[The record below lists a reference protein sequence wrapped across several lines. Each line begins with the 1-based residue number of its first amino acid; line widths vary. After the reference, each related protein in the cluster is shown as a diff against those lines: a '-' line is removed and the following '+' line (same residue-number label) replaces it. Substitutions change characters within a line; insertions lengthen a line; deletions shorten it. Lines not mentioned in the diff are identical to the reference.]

1 MESFMQVFNL
11 VKETCHESISDVAF
25 NLWIA
30 PLEPVKFENGTAYL
44 YIKSEFQKNIITDK
58 YIKLLSN
65 GFNQVLGFDVQI
77 EILTEESEEVKEKAV
92 PVELDENTQ
101 TDGTMPN
108 GDHEY
113 TFDTFIVGASNNFA
127 VAACKAVASRQS
139 GTYNP
144 LFIYGPSGLGKTHL
158 LMAIRHEIQ
167 KNTPDTNI
175 LYVNGETFTNEF
187 ITAIENETTNQFHTK
202 YRNADIL
209 LVDDIQFV
217 AGKERTQEEFFHTF
231 NELHRNGRQ
240 IVLASDRPPKDIKT
254 LEERLRTRF
263 ESGLIT
269 DITTPDFETRIAII
283 RRKAELLDIE
293 IPDEVAEFIAN
304 RLKNNIRQLEGAVK
318 KIKAYKLL
326 AGSNPS
332 ITVAQHVIKDILT
345 DTQPVP
351 VTIKRIISEVGR
363 TYGIDPDDIE
373 GPIRSNPVSN
383 ARKVAIYVVREI
395 TQLPL
400 QEIGAKFNNRDHST
414 IVYAIKDVEK
424 NMKKDSH
431 YKGIVE
437 DIIKNIRDN

>member
-11 VKETCHESISDVAF
+11 VKATCQESISDVAF

-30 PLEPVKFENGTAYL
+30 PLEPVKLENDTAYL
-44 YIKSEFQKNIITDK
+44 FIKSEFQKNIIIDK
-58 YIKLLSN
+58 YLLLLTTA
-65 GFNQVLGFDVQI
+65 FNQVLGFDVNI
-77 EILTEESEEVKEKAV
+77 EILTEDSENQKEIRL
-92 PVELDENTQ
+92 PLELDDKTI
-101 TDGTMPN
+101 TDGTMLN
-108 GDHEY
+108 GEYEY
-113 TFDTFIVGASNNFA
+113 TFDTFIVGSSNNFA
-127 VAACKAVASRQS
+127 VAACKAVASKQS

-158 LMAIRHEIQ
+158 LMAIRHEIH
-167 KNTPDTNI
+167 KKTPDTNI
-175 LYVNGETFTNEF
+175 IYVNGETFTNEF
-187 ITAIENETTNQFHTK
+187 ITSIENETTNQFHNK
-202 YRNADIL
+202 YRSADIL

-231 NELHRNGRQ
+231 NELHRTGRQ

-293 IPDEVAEFIAN
+293 IPEEVAEFIAT

-345 DTQPVP
+345 DSQPVP
-351 VTIKRIISEVGR
+351 LTINRIIEEVAR
-363 TYGIDPDDIE
+363 TYGVSAEDIE
-373 GPIRSNPVSN
+373 GSTRTSPISN

-395 TQLPL
+395 TRLPL
-400 QEIGAKFNNRDHST
+400 QEIGTKFNNRDHST
-414 IVYAIKDVEK
+414 IVYALKDVEK
-424 NMKKDSH
+424 SMKRDPH
-431 YKGIVE
+431 YKGVIE
-437 DIIKNIRDN
+437 DIIKNIRDH

>member
-11 VKETCHESISDVAF
+11 VKDACHENISDVAF

-30 PLEPVKFENGTAYL
+30 PLEPVKLENDTATL
-44 YIKSEFQKNIITDK
+44 YIKSEFQKNIIIDK
-58 YIKLLSN
+58 YMALLSRS
-65 GFNQVLGFDVQI
+65 FNQVLGFDVQI
-77 EILTEESEEVKEKAV
+77 NIVTEDTENQREGGM
-92 PVELDENTQ
+92 PIELDENTQ

-108 GDHEY
+108 GDYEY
-113 TFDTFIVGASNNFA
+113 TFETFIVGSSNNFA
-127 VAACKAVASRQS
+127 VAASRAVAAKQS

-158 LMAIRHEIQ
+158 LMAIRHEIL
-167 KNTPDTNI
+167 KTTPESDVI
-175 LYVNGETFTNEF
+175 YVNGETFTNEF
-187 ITAIENETTNQFHTK
+187 ITSIENETTAQFHSK
-202 YRNADIL
+202 YRSADIL
-209 LVDDIQFV
+209 LMDDIQFV

-231 NELHRNGRQ
+231 NELHSAGRQ

-269 DITTPDFETRIAII
+269 DISTPDFETRIAII
-283 RRKAELLDIE
+283 RRKAELLDIDV
-293 IPDEVAEFIAN
+293 PDEVAEFIAN

-351 VTIKRIISEVGR
+351 VTIKRIITEVGR
-363 TYGIDPDDIE
+363 TYGISPEDIE
-373 GPIRSNPVSN
+373 GPMRTTPISN

-400 QEIGAKFNNRDHST
+400 QEIGTKFNNRDHST

-424 NMKKDSH
+424 NMKRDSH
-431 YKGIVE
+431 FKGIVE